1 MNTIERFMVSM
12 LVILTVST
20 AVLAV
25 VNVNDAVKNYAGS
38 VEALELRELPA
49 YPEYEETVHLLFGY
63 NSVNLMY
70 DGMDK
75 NVFLAIVQ
83 AKQIPMITYCRKN
96 SDCVSH
102 YVVHYN
108 GYDLEFGYDRHVRK
122 VFLQE

>member
-1 MNTIERFMVSM
+1 M

-38 VEALELRELPA
+38 VEALELRELPP
-49 YPEYEETVHLLFGY
+49 YPEYEETVHFLFGY
-63 NSVNLMY
+63 NAVNLVY
-70 DGMDK
+70 DGMDNK
-75 NVFLAIVQ
+75 VFLAIVQ

-96 SDCVSH
+96 SAIVSH
-102 YVVHYN
+102 YVVSYN
-108 GYDLEFGYDRHVRK
+108 GFELEFDYDRYSKK